1 MKLTRSRFRLVSLLA
16 ACLFLLTAVL
26 CAVSALRRAG
36 VTLPSPGFVPAPVS
50 SPAPADDPAL
60 HTETEEAPVPSAS
73 PEASA
78 NPEMTTPAEQEYNLY
93 GL

>member
-1 MKLTRSRFRLVSLLA
+1 MKLTRSRFRLVSLLT
-16 ACLFLLTAVL
+16 ACLFFLTAVL

-36 VTLPSPGFVPAPVS
+36 VTLPSPGVITAPAP
-50 SPAPADDPAL
+50 SPAPAGSPPL
-60 HTETEEAPVPSAS
+60 HAETQEDPVPSVL
-73 PEASA
+73 PESSV